1 MRVFLLL
8 QLLAFLAT
16 KKTLQQTN
24 QLALIEWDYMK
35 SQFH

>member
-1 MRVFLLL
+1 MGALLLL
-8 QLLAFLAT
+8 QLLAFLST